1 MFRIFSVQ
9 SHTDTIEREFN
20 HPSGL
25 SFSKIMDIFSE
36 ILSLLL
42 APGGILMVITFLWG
56 YTGTFGGDSGFG
68 RFAFW
73 VLLFVNGFI
82 FVVVRIAISAVNKMK
97 DKMDTVENVIR
108 KDIYVT
114 YDSDGKEINNKH

>member
-42 APGGILMVITFLWG
+42 APGGILMILTFLWG
-56 YTGTFGGDSGFG
+56 YTSVFGDDSGFG

-73 VLLFVNGFI
+73 VLLFLNGFV
-82 FVVVRIAISAVNKMK
+82 FVVIRIVVSAMNKMK
-97 DKMDTVENVIR
+97 NKMDTVEHAIR
-108 KDIYVT
+108 KDVYVT
-114 YDSDGKEINNKH
+114 YDSEGKEINDKH